1 RPPQILSLGVIVH
14 PCASKK
20 VQYIETRIF
29 QLRIG
34 IQLMRLLRVKI
45 AGVIKRIF
53 VVFTRK
59 IMVGKSA
66 RSNPWTAIVLDYLVG
81 FKLVEYAL
89 IFKGINKIL
98 ERICG
103 SIQLG
108 ITEVIFCKF
117 GLVKAA
123 ACRRFRV

>member
-1 RPPQILSLGVIVH
+1 
-14 PCASKK
+14 
-20 VQYIETRIF
+20 
-29 QLRIG
+29 RIG

-66 RSNPWTAIVLDYLVG
+66 RSNPWTAIVLDHLVG
-81 FKLVEYAL
+81 FKLGEYAL
-89 IFKGINKIL
+89 ILKGIIKIL
-98 ERICG
+98 YGICG
-103 SIQLG
+103 SIQLD
-108 ITEVIFCKF
+108 ISYVISCNF

-123 ACRRFRV
+123 GCRILRVYIFA